1 MTVLEWN
8 AHRAFRLE
16 GLTIADLERMAGS
29 NKERNWI

>member
-8 AHRAFRLE
+8 ADRAFRLE